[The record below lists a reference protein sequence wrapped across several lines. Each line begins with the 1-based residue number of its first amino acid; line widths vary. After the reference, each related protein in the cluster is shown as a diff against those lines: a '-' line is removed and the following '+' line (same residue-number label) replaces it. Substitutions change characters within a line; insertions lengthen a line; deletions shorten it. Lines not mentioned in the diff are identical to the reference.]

1 MRYNVKIVT
10 YNHDFV
16 KRKVI
21 KVAYLKEIEVSVNG
35 VLSVLY
41 VTDDPETGERL
52 QGEDKQVIIYIHEGN
67 RGQDFS
73 GFLFA
78 VEDPEDLEPE
88 YVERV
93 YRRLRGLPWNIL
105 ETPRCLIRETT
116 EEDVEDFYQ
125 IYSHP
130 DITRYM
136 ENLYPEIEQEKAYV
150 REYIEKVYTFFGF
163 GVWTVVEK
171 CSGAVIGRAGV
182 SYREGFKEPEL
193 GFDNEGVVG
202 YAGNIPKNTIPVKYD
217 DGVHGKVGTGAM
229 PQAVSNARYM
239 GFVLFD
245 RVVESVFHLSVG
257 QYLAPMRLIA
267 FTEKPAAVLLDL
279 EQDDSGFCHRGDI
292 YLRIIAALPSYI
304 QIVKN
309 SLRRYASF
317 EQLYDQMPLGSGAA
331 VGRGDGPE

>member
-1 MRYNVKIVT
+1 MAIGNT
-10 YNHDFV
+10 PNHLTVLCDDLRIRAVHDRLAQQSDRFTFV
-16 KRKVI
+16 HAGSIGLASQDTVH
-21 KVAYLKEIEVSVNG
+21 YL
-35 VLSVLY
+35 
-41 VTDDPETGERL
+41 
-52 QGEDKQVIIYIHEGN
+52 
-67 RGQDFS
+67 
-73 GFLFA
+73 
-78 VEDPEDLEPE
+78 
-88 YVERV
+88 
-93 YRRLRGLPWNIL
+93 
-105 ETPRCLIRETT
+105 
-116 EEDVEDFYQ
+116 
-125 IYSHP
+125 
-130 DITRYM
+130 
-136 ENLYPEIEQEKAYV
+136 
-150 REYIEKVYTFFGF
+150 REYT
-163 GVWTVVEK
+163 
-171 CSGAVIGRAGV
+171 
-182 SYREGFKEPEL
+182 

-267 FTEKPAAVLLDL
+267 FTEKPAAILLDL